1 MNKPMDQE
9 QRSYYA
15 FISYKREDEKW
26 AKWLQNKLEH
36 YRFPTSLNGRTD
48 LPKHIRP
55 TFRDVTDLEPGILS
69 EKIDA
74 ALRDSQWLIVVCS
87 PRSAKSPW
95 VCKEAQTFID
105 FGRADRIIP
114 FIIEGIPQ
122 SNNPV
127 TECYPDAILH
137 LPKEQELLGANIN
150 EMGRDAAAIKVVAR
164 MFGLKFDTLW
174 QRHER
179 ERRRRIMIVTTIII
193 LIFALLSY
201 FLFREIRYSKE
212 LNQKTELI
220 ERQNIILIQSRD
232 STRLALQNVQ
242 EKNDTLTQTRINL
255 ENINTQLINSN
266 WHAMEVQARAVSIK
280 ALELIAEGDIYRGLA
295 LIMKIMPTN
304 TKNPERPF
312 ISEMEHAIRAAND
325 SILYGSTIKCIM
337 KSHLGCV
344 YDAALACEKQMV
356 ATTSNDNTIRFWNL
370 KTGEEY
376 AEMRTEDFPYNTNY
390 ITFSPNGKY
399 FIKRYS
405 KEEPVLSVWNV
416 EKTGLKFLA
425 KLQVGCY
432 PLFSRDSKILYI
444 RGTKTDGSYSERKK
458 EAKKIYVYE
467 TLTWKNVGRADD
479 LVDSLYA
486 SKDGFGALR
495 GTNLYMCNE
504 QYINR
509 ISFRSPGDS
518 TCTKEN
524 ITFPAWIRYARQLA
538 NSDDIF
544 VSTDDGNSYVCHN
557 PFLLSPQKGVLI
569 KSIYNPFAVSANSK
583 FIVADDGC
591 VYNIPKYSLE
601 WSTKKIVSSYTG
613 RNMAIS
619 NDGHL
624 IAYTDHLSDRFDIVV
639 FNHLKNDSII
649 ILNPFHEEPDNQ
661 IFSLAI
667 SDDGN
672 KIMAGF
678 RNSQVLIW
686 DIHSQKI
693 TQKLLGHKNGVTSVA
708 FFDDDK
714 YAITSS
720 YDKTT
725 RVWDL
730 QTRKELDKQ
739 MIYMRGDN
747 DNPSSSFCLN
757 KRYIAS
763 SNGENIFIYTYPQ
776 NTIVSIIPSSNCVST
791 WFDAQNNLYSQNV
804 VDTDSTTTYN
814 VYKYQ
819 WPSIDDLCKK
829 YSYLRSFYL
838 SPEERRRY
846 YLE

>member
-1 MNKPMDQE
+1 MTQE
-9 QRSYYA
+9 QKHYYA

-26 AKWLQNKLEH
+26 AKWLQKKLEH
-36 YRFPTSLNGRTD
+36 YRFPTNLNGYND
-48 LPKHIRP
+48 LPKNIRP

-69 EKIDA
+69 EKIDS

-105 FGRADRIIP
+105 LGLTDHIIP

-122 SNNPV
+122 SNDPV

-179 ERRRRIMIVTTIII
+179 EKRRKVIIFTTIIL

-212 LNQKTELI
+212 LNQKNELI
-220 ERQNIILIQSRD
+220 ERQNKNLIQSRD
-232 STRLALQNVQ
+232 STRIALRNVQ
-242 EKNDTLTQTRINL
+242 EKNDTLTLTRLNL
-255 ENINTQLINSN
+255 ENSNAQLTQSN

-295 LIMKIMPTN
+295 LIMKIMPQNKT
-304 TKNPERPF
+304 NPERPF
-312 ISEMEHAIRAAND
+312 IPEMERAIRAAND
-325 SILYGSTIKCIM
+325 SILYGGKIKCIM

-344 YDAALACEKQMV
+344 YDAALTSDNQMV

-376 AEMRTEDFPYNTNY
+376 EKMRTTDFLHDTNY
-390 ITFSPNGKY
+390 IAFSPNGKY

-416 EKTGLKFLA
+416 KKTGLQFIT
-425 KLQVGCY
+425 KLQIGY
-432 PLFSRDSKILYI
+432 SPLFSRDGKMLYV
-444 RGTKTDGSYSERKK
+444 RGKKSEGSYSERKK
-458 EAKKIYVYE
+458 EAKKIYVYD
-467 TLTWKNVGRADD
+467 TSTWENVGRADD
-479 LVDSLYA
+479 LIDSLYA
-486 SKDGFGALR
+486 SKKRFGILR
-495 GTNLYMCNE
+495 DTNLYMCNE
-504 QYINR
+504 QYVNR
-509 ISFRSPGDS
+509 LSFISYKDS
-518 TCTKEN
+518 TYSKEN
-524 ITFPAWIRYARQLA
+524 ITFPSWIRFAQQLTI
-538 NSDDIF
+538 SDDIF
-544 VSTDDGNSYVCHN
+544 VTTDNGNSYVCHN
-557 PFLLSPQKGVLI
+557 PFVLPPQKGVPI
-569 KSIYNPFAVSANSK
+569 TSTNNSFAVSTKCK
-583 FIVADDGC
+583 FLVSDNGY
-591 VYNIPKYSLE
+591 VYNIPKSSIE
-601 WSTKKIVSSYTG
+601 WKFQKSNRSYTG

-619 NDGHL
+619 NSGNL
-624 IAYTDHLSDRFDIVV
+624 IAYTKRLSDRLDIVIL
-639 FNHLKNDSII
+639 NHLTNDSII
-649 ILNPFHEEPDNQ
+649 IRNPFKDELENQ

-667 SDDGN
+667 SDDET

-686 DIHSQKI
+686 DIRSKKVL
-693 TQKLLGHKNGVTSVA
+693 QKLIGHQNGVTSVA
-708 FFDDDK
+708 FFGKDR

-720 YDKTT
+720 YDMTT

-730 QTRKELDKQ
+730 QTRKGQEKQ
-739 MIYMRGDN
+739 MIHMDGSN
-747 DNPSSSFCLN
+747 ENPCSSICPN
-757 KRYIAS
+757 MKYIAS
-763 SNGENIFIYTYPQ
+763 SNEEYISIYAYPQ
-776 NTIVSIIPSSNCVST
+776 ISLVSIIPSSDCVSI
-791 WFDAQNNLYSQNV
+791 WFDAPNNLYSQNIV
-804 VDTDSTTTYN
+804 ETDSTTSYN

-819 WPSIDDLCKK
+819 WPSIDNLCKK
-829 YSYLRSFYL
+829 YGYLRSFYL
-838 SPEERRRY
+838 SPEERKKY

>member
-1 MNKPMDQE
+1 MTQE
-9 QRSYYA
+9 QKHYYA

-26 AKWLQNKLEH
+26 AKWLQKKLEH
-36 YRFPTSLNGRTD
+36 YRFPTNLNGYND
-48 LPKHIRP
+48 LPKNIRP

-69 EKIDA
+69 EKIDS

-105 FGRADRIIP
+105 LGLTDHIIP

-122 SNNPV
+122 SNDPV

-179 ERRRRIMIVTTIII
+179 EKRRKVIIFTTIIL

-212 LNQKTELI
+212 LNQKNELI
-220 ERQNIILIQSRD
+220 ERQNKNLIQSRD
-232 STRLALQNVQ
+232 STRIALRNVQ
-242 EKNDTLTQTRINL
+242 EKNDTLTLTRLNL
-255 ENINTQLINSN
+255 ENSNAQLTQSN

-295 LIMKIMPTN
+295 LVMKIMPYN
-304 TKNPERPF
+304 EQSPERPF
-312 ISEMEHAIRAAND
+312 IPEMERAIRAAND
-325 SILYGSTIKCIM
+325 SILYGGKIKCIM
-337 KSHLGCV
+337 KSHLGGV
-344 YDAALACEKQMV
+344 YDAALTSDNQMV

-376 AEMRTEDFPYNTNY
+376 EKMRTTDFLHDTNY
-390 ITFSPNGKY
+390 IAFSPNGKY

-416 EKTGLKFLA
+416 KKTGLQFIT
-425 KLQVGCY
+425 KLQIGY
-432 PLFSRDSKILYI
+432 SPLFSRDGKMLYV
-444 RGTKTDGSYSERKK
+444 RGKKSEGSYSERKK
-458 EAKKIYVYE
+458 EAKKIYVYD
-467 TLTWKNVGRADD
+467 TSTWENVGRADD
-479 LVDSLYA
+479 LIDSLYA
-486 SKDGFGALR
+486 SKKRFGLLR
-495 GTNLYMCNE
+495 DTNLYMCNE
-504 QYINR
+504 QYVNR
-509 ISFRSPGDS
+509 LSFISYKDS
-518 TCTKEN
+518 TYSKEN
-524 ITFPAWIRYARQLA
+524 ITFPSWIRFAQQLA
-538 NSDDIF
+538 ISDDIF
-544 VSTDDGNSYVCHN
+544 VTTDNGNSYVCHN
-557 PFLLSPQKGVLI
+557 PFVLPPQKGVPFM
-569 KSIYNPFAVSANSK
+569 STNNSFAVSTKCK
-583 FIVADDGC
+583 FLVSDNGY
-591 VYNIPKYSLE
+591 VYNIPKSSIE
-601 WSTKKIVSSYTG
+601 WKFQKSNRSYTG

-619 NDGHL
+619 NSGNL
-624 IAYTDHLSDRFDIVV
+624 IAYTKRLSDRLDIVIL
-639 FNHLKNDSII
+639 NHLTNDSII
-649 ILNPFHEEPDNQ
+649 IRNPFKDELENQ

-667 SDDGN
+667 SDDET

-686 DIHSQKI
+686 DIRSKKVL
-693 TQKLLGHKNGVTSVA
+693 QKLIGHQNGVTSVA
-708 FFDDDK
+708 FFGKDR

-720 YDKTT
+720 YDMTT

-730 QTRKELDKQ
+730 QTRKGQEKQ
-739 MIYMRGDN
+739 MIHMDGSN
-747 DNPSSSFCLN
+747 ENPCSSICPN
-757 KRYIAS
+757 MKYIAS
-763 SNGENIFIYTYPQ
+763 SNEEYISIYAYPQ
-776 NTIVSIIPSSNCVST
+776 ISLVSIIPSSDCVSI
-791 WFDAQNNLYSQNV
+791 WFDARNNLYSQNIV
-804 VDTDSTTTYN
+804 ETDSTTSYN

-819 WPSIDDLCKK
+819 WPSIDNLCKK
-829 YSYLRSFYL
+829 YGYLRSFYL
-838 SPEERRRY
+838 SPEERKKY